1 MSFISLDIST
11 TADKLIA
18 QAKLCGHVQ
27 QFRLESSQ
35 TKMMVK
41 SLLISYNVICCFGI
55 RSWISLTFIRRI
67 RIAYDLF

>member
-11 TADKLIA
+11 TVDKLIA
-18 QAKLCGHVQ
+18 QAKLCGHEQ
-27 QFRLESSQ
+27 QSRLESSQ
-35 TKMMVK
+35 TKMKVK
-41 SLLISYNVICCFGI
+41 NLLISYNVICCFGI

>member
-27 QFRLESSQ
+27 QSRLESSQ
-35 TKMMVK
+35 TKMKVK

-55 RSWISLTFIRRI
+55 RS
-67 RIAYDLF
+67 